1 MAEKQTATRRGRPVM
16 ALDFVGR
23 RQRRHGVVSA
33 ASAGA
38 GAVACA
44 RSRST
49 VLRTLRVTSVFGMAK
64 PRFSRLAQGH
74 NRLGRS
80 DAPIVN
86 RP

>member
-23 RQRRHGVVSA
+23 R
-33 ASAGA
+33 
-38 GAVACA
+38 
-44 RSRST
+44 
-49 VLRTLRVTSVFGMAK
+49 LFGMTK
-64 PRFSRLAQGH
+64 PRFSRLAQGQ